1 MSFDLR
7 RHALRGDLADVA
19 LAGKTFAPHYAEAVT
34 RACIPRFAAMYD
46 KPGGEQSSELLQG
59 DGFGLLDISGG
70 WAWGYSLHDHYVGYV
85 KADTLG
91 APTAAEKGAS
101 SVDAVEYVRQFIDM
115 PYVWGGRGGAGI
127 DCSGLV
133 QRGLAAVG
141 IVAPRDS
148 DMQQAELGTLI
159 DDSAPLQRG
168 DLIFFP
174 GHVGMMID
182 AETLLH
188 ATRHHGK
195 TVVEPL
201 ADVIAR
207 VAINHQP
214 AITARKRLSQ

>member
-1 MSFDLR
+1 
-7 RHALRGDLADVA
+7 
-19 LAGKTFAPHYAEAVT
+19 
-34 RACIPRFAAMYD
+34 
-46 KPGGEQSSELLQG
+46 
-59 DGFGLLDISGG
+59 
-70 WAWGYSLHDHYVGYV
+70 
-85 KADTLG
+85 
-91 APTAAEKGAS
+91 
-101 SVDAVEYVRQFIDM
+101 
-115 PYVWGGRGGAGI
+115 
-127 DCSGLV
+127 
-133 QRGLAAVG
+133 
-141 IVAPRDS
+141 
-148 DMQQAELGTLI
+148 MQQAELGTLI